1 MRFMQKHAILSLLAV
16 SVLAVA
22 PARAADSGALNDSER
37 AFLIEQMELSK
48 KAFLSSISGLSD
60 AQWQF
65 KPAPAVWSVQECA
78 EHIILAESFIS
89 GGAQQLLKTPA
100 VPRPERSNS
109 AVDRQLAIGV
119 QDRSHKATAPEPI
132 DPAGRASAL
141 TPAEA
146 AKAFTEKRD
155 QNEEYVKT
163 TSDDLRTHVGPGPAG
178 PMDAYQLLVLMATHT
193 ARHTAQIK
201 EVQANPN
208 YPAK

>member
-1 MRFMQKHAILSLLAV
+1 MQKHAVLSGLLAL
-16 SVLAVA
+16 SVLAVV
-22 PARAADSGALNDSER
+22 PAMAADTGVLSDSER
-37 AFLIEQMELSK
+37 AFLIEQMEMSK
-48 KAFLSSISGLSD
+48 KAFLSSISGLSE
-60 AQWQF
+60 AQWKF

-78 EHIILAESFIS
+78 EHIILAESYIFS
-89 GGAQQLLKTPA
+89 GAQRVLQTPA

-109 AVDRQLAIGV
+109 EFDHQLAMGV

-132 DPAGRASAL
+132 DPAGRAAAL
-141 TPAEA
+141 TPADA

-163 TSDDLRTHVGPGPAG
+163 TSDELRTHVGPGPVG
-178 PMDAYQLLVLMATHT
+178 PMDAYQFLILMASHT

-201 EVQANPN
+201 EVQANAN